1 MDQLA
6 DWTGLDWETH
16 IWLRKLQDNELIETK
31 QLNTRDDNDDDKK
44 QVSTAEL
51 NLTNDTGSE
60 TKHNAHSKTGN
71 TWKSHIR

>member
-44 QVSTAEL
+44 QVSTRL
-51 NLTNDTGSE
+51 N
-60 TKHNAHSKTGN
+60 
-71 TWKSHIR
+71 